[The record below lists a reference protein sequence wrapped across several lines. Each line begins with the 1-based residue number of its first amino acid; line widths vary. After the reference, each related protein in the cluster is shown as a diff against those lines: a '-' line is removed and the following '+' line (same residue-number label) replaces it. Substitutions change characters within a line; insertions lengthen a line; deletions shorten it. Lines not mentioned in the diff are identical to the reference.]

1 MKNWIKACAVLC
13 LSTGAVGVV
22 AENYLRDVADGYSA
36 EEAYQLHKDWTLTKF
51 LTVTPEGGYSY
62 LHLAGQLPHAT
73 IYRAGPVVALAS
85 RPDSELKELSVEW
98 QGQKA
103 TLNEIVMSGDS
114 PLQGVMVVQHG
125 RVIYEQY
132 PGMRPFDNH
141 VWMSNA
147 KPVASLILA
156 QLEDEGRLDVSQPVV
171 RYLPEVK
178 GTRWESIRVID
189 VLNMQSGL
197 DLVEDAAARANPQS
211 GFNRFMVSEI
221 GYPNTDGVVQTHN
234 EALLEIGYLR
244 EPGQVFEYSSANTQL
259 LGLLI
264 ESITGQRLAD
274 VVSERIWRHL
284 GAEGDAQLALS
295 PQGNGIIHGLI
306 SSRLSDMARFAML
319 YSPSWHKVSSTRLV
333 SESNLKSIRKAGNPE
348 AYYKGE
354 FGPKMARLFGERPL
368 SNAYQW
374 DAIFADGDIYKGGM
388 NGQGIYVSP
397 EKDLV
402 VVWFA
407 NGFSDIPMERVAR
420 TIALSK

>member
-13 LSTGAVGVV
+13 LSTGAVGGV
-22 AENYLRDVADGYSA
+22 AESYLRDVADGYSA

-85 RPDSELKELSVEW
+85 RPDSELKELPVEW

-103 TLNEIVMSGDS
+103 TLNEIVMSDDS

-171 RYLPEVK
+171 RYLPEAK

-221 GYPNTDGVVQTHN
+221 GYPNTDGKVQTHN

-259 LGLLI
+259 LGLMI
-264 ESITGQRLAD
+264 EAITEQRLAD
-274 VVSERIWRHL
+274 VVSERLWRHI

-306 SSRLSDMARFAML
+306 SSRLSDMARFGML
-319 YSPSWHKVSSTRLV
+319 YTPSWRKVSSTRLV
-333 SESNLKSIRKAGNPE
+333 SESNLKSIRTTGNPE

-354 FGPKMARLFGERPL
+354 FGPKMARLFGERPV

-374 DAIFADGDIYKGGM
+374 DAVFADGDIYKAGM
-388 NGQGIYVSP
+388 NGQGIYVSS

-420 TIALSK
+420 TIALSR